1 MNKLL
6 HAELLRRLTSVIYI
20 GEMIVLV
27 VYNIFAIIGSVYGYE
42 VDISYFL
49 FDKTSMICIFIAIN
63 VSLKISQELD
73 NRTINNKLFCG
84 YNKLTFYKTEILVG
98 IIEGILLFFV
108 DTISVILFGVFKKYE
123 LNISCMDL
131 FVNFGITLII
141 ISTVAVISTILS
153 VLIKN
158 RIFSVFIVVG
168 LALLLLY
175 GGKET
180 VHTLNQPAQTTLFS
194 TDGTLRDNPLY
205 VTGTKRKIH
214 NIHLFSSP
222 YAQVSYVSCLLHE
235 EKNEKMDNSL
245 VLKNSPYHFEFLIS
259 DILEGFVL
267 YLLGGYLFRKRNLQ

>member
-49 FDKTSMICIFIAIN
+49 FDKTPMICIFIAIN

-153 VLIKN
+153 VLINN

-180 VHTLNQPAQTTLFS
+180 VHTLNQPAQTTLLS